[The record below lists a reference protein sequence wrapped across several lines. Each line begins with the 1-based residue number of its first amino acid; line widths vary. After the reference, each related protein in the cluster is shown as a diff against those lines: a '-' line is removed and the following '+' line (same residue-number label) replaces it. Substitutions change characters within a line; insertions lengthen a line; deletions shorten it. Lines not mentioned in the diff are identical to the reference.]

1 MTIALSPLPRAFKE
15 TPGTGTITYQWNGT
29 AWVYY
34 SGSCTNGNP
43 YPPETPGTTV
53 NETANGTCSIHEDLT
68 EVIHTLLQ
76 DPDGKIDELVEKYHS
91 HALSRLLC
99 QSAAINANRGN
110 GCIIHNYEPTPSPK
124 INQLVIPTGSTRWSY
139 CLLLAD
145 DDIKDQ
151 IYEACDK
158 GSANMNLIFGT
169 PITGREEQEHAITLT
184 VKVLPPRRLSPH
196 SDDETLNTLWII
208 PVVDDRYTW
217 QFAHTGDLSGL
228 VTDSAITAPDDA
240 VEVLL
245 DQLGV
250 DYLNVGVNTAH
261 TLTPSCLNKNDY
273 ENLPIVL
280 DSIATHYGQRLV
292 ADIGSY
298 NTVTGKYDNIEFE
311 TSPGGE
317 TRWALIDGL
326 NSRYVYD
333 NNLLG
338 KLGLRECVWGGGG
351 ESISTNAS
359 AANYIVGR
367 PFVVAGGMI
376 SSYGTAATPPHV
388 PYAST
393 PSSVDIQTTS
403 GTYVNKT
410 PGTEYKT
417 MAITA
422 IWRTEFDEDPSTG
435 MKDQLGRDYFYQFYR
450 QFDWTFAGVQPWQQ
464 GYFDDYMVLRQT
476 WNPKTC
482 QYDAFTRVCSRQPNL
497 TGEWVTGHNT
507 RLQGKMID
515 DLLAAVNTKR
525 DPSTGRVKVLR
536 KKSNG
541 DLTLSTTIYTLTNRF
556 ENISINKG
564 SYVKFEWMDGEWQ
577 PYAADCPSDASTS
590 ESF

>member
-1 MTIALSPLPRAFKE
+1 MTIALSSLPRAS
-15 TPGTGTITYQWNGT
+15 
-29 AWVYY
+29 V
-34 SGSCTNGNP
+34 
-43 YPPETPGTTV
+43 
-53 NETANGTCSIHEDLT
+53 
-68 EVIHTLLQ
+68 EVEPINTLLQ
-76 DPDGKIDELVEKYHS
+76 DPEGKIDELVEKYHS
-91 HALSRLLC
+91 QSLSRLLC
-99 QSAAINANRGN
+99 DNAAVVINRGN
-110 GCIIHNYEPTPSPK
+110 GCIIHNYQQTPPPK

-151 IYEACDK
+151 IYVACDK
-158 GSANMNLIFGT
+158 GSTSMNLIFGT
-169 PITGREEQEHAITLT
+169 PITGREEKEHAITLT

-196 SDDETLNTLWII
+196 SEDESLNNLWII

-217 QFAHTGDLSGL
+217 QFAHTGDLSGT
-228 VTDSAITAPDDA
+228 VADSSITAPDDA
-240 VEVLL
+240 VELLL

-250 DYLNVGVNTAH
+250 DYINVGVNTVH
-261 TLTPSCLNKNDY
+261 TITPSCLNKNDY

-476 WNPKTC
+476 WNSKTC

-497 TGEWVTGHNT
+497 TGEWVTPTSGSGAPKIRFTILSASFTVGFGALGCDHVVVLVKHISCGGTGVSVDDEVKVYDPEYCHFNLPIELLVGLSGT
-507 RLQGKMID
+507 ATLMKSENYQAGLDYVLYCLDEIRAVPCMWMID
-515 DLLAAVNTKR
+515 
-525 DPSTGRVKVLR
+525 
-536 KKSNG
+536 
-541 DLTLSTTIYTLTNRF
+541 TLCCS
-556 ENISINKG
+556 EEEVISG
-564 SYVKFEWMDGEWQ
+564 
-577 PYAADCPSDASTS
+577 
-590 ESF
+590 

>member
-1 MTIALSPLPRAFKE
+1 MTIALAPLPRAYKE
-15 TPGTGTITYQWNGT
+15 TPGTGSVTYQWNGT
-29 AWVYY
+29 SWISY
-34 SGSCTNGNP
+34 SGSCTSGNS
-43 YPPETPGTTV
+43 YPPETPGTVV
-53 NETANGTCSIHEDLT
+53 NETASGTCAIREDLT
-68 EVIHTLLQ
+68 EVINTLLQ
-76 DPDGKIDELVEKYHS
+76 DPEGKIDEMVEKYHS

-99 QSAAINANRGN
+99 HNAAVNANRGN
-110 GCIIHNYEPTPSPK
+110 GCIIHNYEQTPPPR

-145 DDIKDQ
+145 DDIKNR
-151 IYEACDK
+151 IYVACDR
-158 GSANMNLIFGT
+158 GSTSMNLIFGT

-184 VKVLPPRRLSPH
+184 VKVLPPRRISPH
-196 SDDETLNTLWII
+196 SDDETLNNLWII

-217 QFAHTGDLSGL
+217 QFAHTGDLSGT
-228 VTDSAITAPDDA
+228 VADSSITEPDDA
-240 VEVLL
+240 VELLL

-250 DYLNVGVNTAH
+250 DYLNVGVNTVH
-261 TLTPSCLNKNDY
+261 TLTPSCLTKNDY

-298 NTVTGKYDNIEFE
+298 NTVTGKYDVIEFE

-326 NSRYVYD
+326 NSKYVYD

-338 KLGLRECVWGGGG
+338 KLGLRACTWGGGG
-351 ESISTNAS
+351 ASLSTNAS
-359 AANYIVGR
+359 SADYIVGR

-376 SSYGTAATPPHV
+376 SSYGTSAVPPHV
-388 PYAST
+388 AYAST
-393 PSSVDIQTTS
+393 PSSVDIQTTA
-403 GTYVNKT
+403 GEYVNKT
-410 PGTEYKT
+410 PGSEYKT

-497 TGEWVTGHNT
+497 TGEWVKPGVSVELFHGVILEQCN
-507 RLQGKMID
+507 
-515 DLLAAVNTKR
+515 ANC
-525 DPSTGRVKVLR
+525 STYRVQRVHRYLKTECDNA
-536 KKSNG
+536 S
-541 DLTLSTTIYTLTNRF
+541 
-556 ENISINKG
+556 G
-564 SYVKFEWMDGEWQ
+564 SG
-577 PYAADCPSDASTS
+577 P
-590 ESF
+590 